1 MPWLFW
7 LWLLRQSTPPRRT
20 RDYYETCIVAEFSGD
35 GEPGMSGLF
44 WELIREADN
53 AE

>member
-7 LWLLRQSTPPRRT
+7 LWLLRQSTPRRT
-20 RDYYETCIVAEFSGD
+20 RDYYKCCIVAEFSGD

-44 WELIREADN
+44 WELIREANRD
-53 AE
+53 E